1 MSRRNFVKIP
11 FLSGHIGDQQVEEI
25 FLNNTR
31 IAIMASPEVERPI
44 TSPSNPVLS
53 PHGLSPGNAGPA
65 ATRPSP
71 GSSTSRK
78 VVTFDHGLSASVD
91 VDRKSIPPSSHYHS
105 AKHKFNFS

>member
-1 MSRRNFVKIP
+1 
-11 FLSGHIGDQQVEEI
+11 
-25 FLNNTR
+25 
-31 IAIMASPEVERPI
+31 MASPEVERPI

-91 VDRKSIPPSSHYHS
+91 VDRNGTNQLMQALGTCSLLHHHFDSGHVHRRDGIDIQVELTER
-105 AKHKFNFS
+105 A